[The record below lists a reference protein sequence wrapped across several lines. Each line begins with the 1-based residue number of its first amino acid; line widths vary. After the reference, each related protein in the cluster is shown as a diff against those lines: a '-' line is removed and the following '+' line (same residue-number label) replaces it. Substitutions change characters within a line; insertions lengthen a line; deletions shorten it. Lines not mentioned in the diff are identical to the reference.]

1 MENRVEEMR
10 KNLGL
15 NQEAFARAIK
25 VSRQTVSSIENGKY
39 NPSLELAFVIADFFG
54 KSIEEVFIH
63 EKKKGV
69 KNEQK

>member
-1 MENRVEEMR
+1 MENRVEEFR
-10 KNLGL
+10 KQMGL
-15 NQEAFARAIK
+15 KQDEFAQAIK

-63 EKKKGV
+63 EKRK
-69 KNEQK
+69 E